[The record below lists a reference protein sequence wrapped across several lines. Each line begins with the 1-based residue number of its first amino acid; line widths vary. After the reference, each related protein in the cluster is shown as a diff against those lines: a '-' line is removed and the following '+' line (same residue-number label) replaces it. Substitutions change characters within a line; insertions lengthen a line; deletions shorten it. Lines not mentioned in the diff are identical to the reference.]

1 MKLNMSMKN
10 PKIKIKLT
18 TFQIIIYA
26 FALAVFIG
34 SLLLCLPISSKNG
47 SPVSYFD
54 ALFTSTSAVCVTGLV
69 VKDTWNYWSAFGK
82 TVILLL
88 IQIGG
93 LGIVTVTLLIF
104 MLSGRKISLSQRLIM
119 KDAISADRVG
129 GILRLTSFIIKL
141 TLAFEAVG
149 SLIMYPIFSKEYGS
163 VKGLGYAVFH
173 SVSAFCNAGFD
184 LMGSYGDFSSLC
196 PYKDNMIIN
205 LTIMML
211 IVCGGLGFL
220 TWKEISVNKFNWHR
234 YSLQS
239 RSVLFMT
246 ILLILVPAV
255 FFFTVEFQ
263 ALPIRERLLS
273 SFFQSITTRTAGFN
287 TQSLV
292 NLSDNGKMIMIILM
306 LIGGAPGS
314 TAGGMKITTIIVL
327 VSSALSIFKDS
338 DVTSLFRRTI
348 KDEITK
354 KAAALFF
361 MYSALFISSAMII
374 SQVEKIPILTCL
386 FETASAIGTVGLSLG
401 ITPTLSILS
410 RAILIFLMFFGRV
423 GGMTVVFAAITYKQT
438 QGKYP
443 IEDISVG

>member
-220 TWKEISVNKFNWHR
+220 TWKEISVNKRNWHR

-263 ALPIRERLLS
+263 SLPIRERLFS

-348 KDEITK
+348 KDEIIK

>member
-69 VKDTWNYWSAFGK
+69 VKDTWNYWSVFGK

-129 GILRLTSFIIKL
+129 GILRLTSFILKL
-141 TLAFEAVG
+141 TLAFEAAG
-149 SLIMYPIFSKEYGS
+149 SLIMYPVFSKEYGS

-196 PYKDNMIIN
+196 PYKDNMVIN

-220 TWKEISVNKFNWHR
+220 TWKEISINKCNWHR

-255 FFFTVEFQ
+255 FFFTVEFR
-263 ALPIRERLLS
+263 ALPVHERLLS

-287 TQSLV
+287 TQSLD

-314 TAGGMKITTIIVL
+314 TAGGMKITTITVL
-327 VSSALSIFKDS
+327 VASAFSTFKDS

-348 KDEITK
+348 RNEIIK

-361 MYSALFISSAMII
+361 MYSVLFISSAMII
-374 SQVEKIPILTCL
+374 SLVEKIPILTCL

-401 ITPTLSILS
+401 ITPALSTLS

>member
-1 MKLNMSMKN
+1 MRTRG
-10 PKIKIKLT
+10 IKIKLT

-26 FALAVFIG
+26 FALAVFTG
-34 SLLLCLPISSKNG
+34 SILLWLPVSTNDG
-47 SPVSYFD
+47 VAASYFD

-69 VKDTWNYWSAFGK
+69 VKDTWNYWSIFGK

-88 IQIGG
+88 IQVGG

-129 GILRLTSFIIKL
+129 GILRLTSFILKL
-141 TLAFEAVG
+141 TLAFEALG
-149 SLIMYPIFSKEYGS
+149 SIIMYPVFSKEYGS

-184 LMGSYGDFSSLC
+184 LMGAHGEYSSLC
-196 PYKDNMIIN
+196 PYKDNTLIN
-205 LTIMML
+205 LTIMAL
-211 IVCGGLGFL
+211 IICGGLGFL
-220 TWKEISVNKFNWHR
+220 TWKEISVNKWKWYR

-246 ILLILVPAV
+246 LLLILVPAV
-255 FFFTVEFQ
+255 YFFTVEFGS
-263 ALPIRERLLS
+263 LPIHERILA
-273 SFFQSITTRTAGFN
+273 SFFQSVTTRTAGFN
-287 TQSLV
+287 TQDLAAL
-292 NLSDNGKMIMIILM
+292 NDNGKMIMIILM

-327 VSSALSIFKDS
+327 VSSAFSTFIDS

-348 KDEITK
+348 RNEIIK

-361 MYSALFISSAMII
+361 MYSVLFISSAMII
-374 SQVEKIPILTCL
+374 SQLERLPILTCL
-386 FETASAIGTVGLSLG
+386 FETASAIGTVGLTLG
-401 ITPTLSILS
+401 ITPTLSTIS
-410 RAILIFLMFFGRV
+410 KSILIFLMFFGRV
-423 GGMTVVFAAITYKQT
+423 GGLTVVFAAITYKPT

-443 IEDISVG
+443 TEDISVG

>member
-220 TWKEISVNKFNWHR
+220 TWKEISVNKCNWHR

-263 ALPIRERLLS
+263 SLPIRERLLS

-348 KDEITK
+348 KDEIIK

>member
-220 TWKEISVNKFNWHR
+220 TWKEISVNKCNWHR

-263 ALPIRERLLS
+263 SLPIRERLLS

-287 TQSLV
+287 TQSLD

-348 KDEITK
+348 KDEIIK

-374 SQVEKIPILTCL
+374 SQVEKIPILTSL

-438 QGKYP
+438 RGKYP

>member
-220 TWKEISVNKFNWHR
+220 TWKEISVNKCNWHR

-263 ALPIRERLLS
+263 SLPIRERLLS

-348 KDEITK
+348 KDEIIK

-374 SQVEKIPILTCL
+374 SQVEKIPILTSL

-438 QGKYP
+438 RGKYP

>member
-220 TWKEISVNKFNWHR
+220 TWKEISVNKCNWHR

-246 ILLILVPAV
+246 ILLILVPAI

-263 ALPIRERLLS
+263 SLPIRERLLS

-348 KDEITK
+348 KDEIIK

-438 QGKYP
+438 HGKYP

>member
-26 FALAVFIG
+26 FALAIFMG
-34 SLLLCLPISSKNG
+34 SMLLCLPISSKSG
-47 SPVSYFD
+47 AAVSYFD

-69 VKDTWNYWSAFGK
+69 VKDTWNYWSVFGK

-220 TWKEISVNKFNWHR
+220 TWKEISVNKCNWHR

-263 ALPIRERLLS
+263 SLPIRERLLS

-348 KDEITK
+348 KDEIIK

>member
-1 MKLNMSMKN
+1 MKFNMSMSN
-10 PKIKIKLT
+10 RSIKIKLT

-26 FALAVFIG
+26 FALTVLTG
-34 SLLLCLPISSKNG
+34 SILLYLPVSTNG
-47 SPVSYFD
+47 AANASYFD

-69 VKDTWNYWSAFGK
+69 VKDTWNYWSLFGK

-88 IQIGG
+88 IQVGG

-129 GILRLTSFIIKL
+129 GILRLTSFIIKI
-141 TLAFEAVG
+141 TLIFEAAG
-149 SLIMYPIFSKEYGS
+149 SLVLYPVFSRTYGA

-184 LMGSYGDFSSLC
+184 LMGSYGEFSSLY
-196 PYKDNMIIN
+196 PYKDNIAVN
-205 LTIMML
+205 LTIMTL

-220 TWKEISVNKFNWHR
+220 TWKEISVSKWKWR
-234 YSLQS
+234 QYSLQS

-246 ILLILVPAV
+246 ILLVLVPAV
-255 FFFTVEFQ
+255 YFFAVEFDS
-263 ALPIRERLLS
+263 LPMRERLLS
-273 SFFQSITTRTAGFN
+273 SLFQSVTTRTAGFN
-287 TQSLV
+287 TQNLSD
-292 NLSDNGKMIMIILM
+292 LSDNGKMIMIILM

-327 VSSALSIFKDS
+327 IASAFSTFIDS
-338 DVTSLFRRTI
+338 DITSLFRRTI
-348 KDEITK
+348 RNEIIK

-361 MYSALFISSAMII
+361 MYSVLFISAAMII
-374 SQVEKIPILTCL
+374 SRVENLPILTCL

-401 ITPTLSILS
+401 ITPSLSILS
-410 RAILIFLMFFGRV
+410 RSILIFLMFFGRV
-423 GGMTVVFAAITYKQT
+423 GGLTVVFAAITYKPT
-438 QGKYP
+438 KGKYP

>member
-220 TWKEISVNKFNWHR
+220 TWKEISVNKCNWHR

-263 ALPIRERLLS
+263 ALPIRERLFS

-348 KDEITK
+348 KDEIIK

>member
-34 SLLLCLPISSKNG
+34 SLLLCIPISSKNG
-47 SPVSYFD
+47 TSVSYFD

-141 TLAFEAVG
+141 TLAFETVG
-149 SLIMYPIFSKEYGS
+149 SLIMYPVFSKEYGS

-196 PYKDNMIIN
+196 PYKDNIIIN

-263 ALPIRERLLS
+263 TLPMRERLLS

-287 TQSLV
+287 TQSLD

-314 TAGGMKITTIIVL
+314 TAGGMKVTTIIVL
-327 VSSALSIFKDS
+327 VASAFSTFKDS
-338 DVTSLFRRTI
+338 NVTSLFRRTI
-348 KDEITK
+348 RNEIIK

-386 FETASAIGTVGLSLG
+386 YETASAIGTVGLSLG

-410 RAILIFLMFFGRV
+410 RSILIFLMFFGRV

-443 IEDISVG
+443 TEDISIG